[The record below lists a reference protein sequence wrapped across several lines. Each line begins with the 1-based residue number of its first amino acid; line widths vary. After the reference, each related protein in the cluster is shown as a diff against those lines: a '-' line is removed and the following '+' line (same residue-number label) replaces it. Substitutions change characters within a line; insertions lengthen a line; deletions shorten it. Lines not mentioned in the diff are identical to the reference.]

1 MHFSTPSQTC
11 FDPGVTNKGIPRA
24 LAVAADVF
32 RCANPSNH
40 RGVIARE
47 GELYNSDRN
56 LIRMTKCC
64 NYASPEVYPVLR
76 CSVVN
81 NAHPIRR
88 IDEPFIC
95 IQILGSFSSALC
107 AECPIVRGFY
117 FFSDARGI
125 LAGREQPNGKEW
137 TE

>member
-1 MHFSTPSQTC
+1 MHFSMPSQIC
-11 FDPGVTNKGIPRA
+11 LDPSVPDKCIPRTIG
-24 LAVAADVF
+24 VAADVL

-40 RGVIARE
+40 CGVIARE
-47 GELYNSDRN
+47 GELYNPNRN

-95 IQILGSFSSALC
+95 VQIRGSFCCALC
-107 AECPIVRGFY
+107 SESTIIRGFY
-117 FFSDARGI
+117 FFSYARSIFG
-125 LAGREQPNGKEW
+125 GQEQRNGQEC